1 MLRRRLLQR
10 VNAAPPA
17 RRDNPPRRD
26 RLTRLLVSE
35 EAIYGLVLVSAMI
48 VVSGSLV
55 GTSANAL
62 FTVVVTVLVF
72 FAAHVYAGTIARLA
86 AGGSTASLRAG
97 FTEAVRHS
105 QGMLV
110 VAVVPVL
117 VLLLGVLRI
126 VDDEAA
132 VWSALGVDIVFLAAL
147 GWFVVSRWTRR
158 LWPRVASGLITA
170 AFGVVIMALKALVHH

>member
-1 MLRRRLLQR
+1 MNTAPR
-10 VNAAPPA
+10 V
-17 RRDNPPRRD
+17 RRDGAPTRD
-26 RLTRLLVSE
+26 RLTRVLVSE

-62 FTVVVTVLVF
+62 FTVVVTVIVF
-72 FAAHVYAGTIARLA
+72 FFAHVYAGTIARLA
-86 AGGSTASLRAG
+86 AGGSAARLRSS
-97 FTEAVRHS
+97 FTEAIRHS

-117 VLLLGVLRI
+117 VLMLGVLRI

-132 VWSALGVDIVFLAAL
+132 VWTALAVDIVFLAAL
-147 GWFVVSRWTRR
+147 GWFVVSRWTSR
-158 LWPRVASGLITA
+158 LWPRVASALITA
-170 AFGVVIMALKALVHH
+170 AFGAIIMLLKALVHH